1 MDVRRQIQ
9 QVHDL
14 RHASPGH
21 VARTEKLY
29 ETENHVLGRPLWS
42 DQVGFTLG
50 LAELRLAPDQFGLFK
65 GNEVSDWARARR
77 MSSRPVIVHFGGR
90 RWRRLWSQGRI
101 LGLIR

>member
-1 MDVRRQIQ
+1 LATRW
-9 QVHDL
+9 
-14 RHASPGH
+14 
-21 VARTEKLY
+21 TEKLY

-50 LAELRLAPDQFGLFK
+50 LAELRLAPDQFGFFK
-65 GNEVSDWARARR
+65 GAEVADWARARR
-77 MSSRPVIVHFGGR
+77 MSSRPTIVHFGGQ